1 MTFGYITGR
10 TGELI
15 LRMIWL
21 CWVRIF
27 LDYKFAYSSDSHCT
41 ELLDVFSSADALH
54 IKYPL
59 EPITKYA
66 TKQEINQY
74 WYRLGLI
81 CITEIGEAQA
91 MMEMNKNEYLTSL
104 QEISTDIVQMHMD
117 QEFWYQQHTLDSNA
131 HHLVNHMIDMVQQY
145 MRGDETR
152 METHIELGS
161 LVYEY
166 KQCKGIFAQS
176 KLTMDAIPS
185 KHADFYKLP
194 DDTWKDTSAKSQ
206 APGEGHN
213 RWFWAITAD
222 HIVDLE
228 FGGDWYPVHQPEDP
242 TYVWQGSAISR
253 LRDWAGGGD
262 HHLRRCDYQIEHQ
275 PSHSEGVLNRNIR

>member
-1 MTFGYITGR
+1 
-10 TGELI
+10 
-15 LRMIWL
+15 
-21 CWVRIF
+21 
-27 LDYKFAYSSDSHCT
+27 
-41 ELLDVFSSADALH
+41 
-54 IKYPL
+54 
-59 EPITKYA
+59 
-66 TKQEINQY
+66 
-74 WYRLGLI
+74 LI

-194 DDTWKDTSAKSQ
+194 DDT
-206 APGEGHN
+206 
-213 RWFWAITAD
+213 
-222 HIVDLE
+222 
-228 FGGDWYPVHQPEDP
+228 
-242 TYVWQGSAISR
+242 
-253 LRDWAGGGD
+253 
-262 HHLRRCDYQIEHQ
+262 
-275 PSHSEGVLNRNIR
+275 